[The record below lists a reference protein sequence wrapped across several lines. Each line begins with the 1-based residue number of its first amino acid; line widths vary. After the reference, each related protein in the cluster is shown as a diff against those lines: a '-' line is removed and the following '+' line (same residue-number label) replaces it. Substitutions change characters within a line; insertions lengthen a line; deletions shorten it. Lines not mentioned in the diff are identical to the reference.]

1 MTRLKRWKYQ
11 IRIFAA
17 SGLGISANCHGGI
30 VWRFF
35 VYLQMVII
43 LLLLNYLKNS
53 KCIFGEIYD
62 PLRLAYDFLLQS
74 NASRPSSAARRPSST
89 SSNTWGRKSNG
100 GSQKSVEKPPSEKT
114 KNIAQGLISKEE
126 EYMLVTKKMTCLLFK
141 TNQLQFFMSIV
152 K

>member
-1 MTRLKRWKYQ
+1 
-11 IRIFAA
+11 
-17 SGLGISANCHGGI
+17 
-30 VWRFF
+30 
-35 VYLQMVII
+35 MVII
-43 LLLLNYLKNS
+43 LLLLNDLKNF

-89 SSNTWGRKSNG
+89 SSNTGGRKSNG
-100 GSQKSVEKPPSEKT
+100 GSQKSVEKPPSGKT

-126 EYMLVTKKMTCLLFK
+126 EYMLVTKKITCLLFK
-141 TNQLQFFMSIV
+141 TNQLQFFISIV